1 MKKLTKWQR
10 NLLQFLHNRIANRGN
25 RVTLYTT
32 DSLTV
37 GDLYDDADNRICICG
52 MADAEGMMHLYLFP
66 DGSYDDAENRYSNGL
81 VMSAAN
87 VAIHIAKGMDVD
99 LLLVDSIMSFT
110 PEDVMNDVIYPMVT
124 VGIRDIDTVG
134 VPSEKNG
141 SIYIPIEQSTIV
153 RNMKLHVEKNRLVL
167 SAQSY
172 TPCAT
177 EKVSNELNKI
187 LMPGI
192 YEFVDEVNY
201 DNEEK

>member
-1 MKKLTKWQR
+1 MKELTKWQR
-10 NLLQFLHNRIANRGN
+10 NVLQFLHNRIANQGT

-32 DSLTV
+32 ERLIV
-37 GDLYDDADNRICICG
+37 GDLYDNTNNKICICG

-66 DGSYDDAENRYSNGL
+66 DGAYDDVENRYSNGL
-81 VMSAAN
+81 IMSAAD
-87 VAIHIAKGMDVD
+87 VAIHIAKDTDVD

-110 PEDVMNDVIYPMVT
+110 PEDVMNDVIYPLLT

-167 SAQSY
+167 SAKSY

-177 EKVSNELNKI
+177 EKVSKELNKM

>member
-1 MKKLTKWQR
+1 MKELTKWQR
-10 NLLQFLHNRIANRGN
+10 NVLQFLHNRIANQGT

-32 DSLTV
+32 ERLIV

-66 DGSYDDAENRYSNGL
+66 DGSYDDAENRYTGEPI
-81 VMSAAN
+81 MSATNIA
-87 VAIHIAKGMDVD
+87 VHIAKDTDVD
-99 LLLVDSIMSFT
+99 LLFVDSILRFT
-110 PEDVMNDVIYPMVT
+110 PADVMNDVIYPLVT

-153 RNMKLHVEKNRLVL
+153 RNMKLHVEKKRLVL

-177 EKVSNELNKI
+177 EKVSKELNKM